1 MLEEEPGSKAVQPLS
16 LEVSKKME
24 KSLSLTRILNLL
36 RLAYRHPK
44 VPPQLLCERAD
55 FMVVPEYAEEPKPFL
70 KLPRVTWR
78 H

>member
-1 MLEEEPGSKAVQPLS
+1 MMQKKHFFPSEDSKMLEEVPGSKAVQPLS

-44 VPPQLLCERAD
+44 IR
-55 FMVVPEYAEEPKPFL
+55 F
-70 KLPRVTWR
+70 
-78 H
+78 